1 MWPLDHVVAD
11 GWTNP
16 GHCPKI
22 ATQLPR
28 AATGGARDLFL
39 SPFLGP
45 FLPSTFD
52 IYGVWHANAWIFR
65 RLDEPCF
72 AEVVGWTNPG
82 QSPKIA
88 TLLPRAATGGA
99 REFFP
104 TPLFGPVRHDNLT
117 VWLCDFA

>member
-28 AATGGARDLFL
+28 AATGGAREFSL
-39 SPFLGP
+39 SPSWPLI
-45 FLPSTFD
+45 LPLKIGYLWCVACHCMD
-52 IYGVWHANAWIFR
+52 FR
-65 RLDEPCF
+65 RLDEPCI

-104 TPLFGPVRHDNLT
+104 TPLFGPVRHDNLA
-117 VWLCDFA
+117 VLAM